1 MIDKECRD
9 YYKVILDNRQ
19 IKNKWRKGY
28 KMKQIN
34 KFRNNLINCKL
45 VNYMTIIK
53 SIYPT

>member
-19 IKNKWRKGY
+19 IKNKWKKRY

-53 SIYPT
+53 SIYPA

>member
-9 YYKVILDNRQ
+9 YYKAILDNRQ
-19 IKNKWRKGY
+19 IKNKCRKGY

-53 SIYPT
+53 SIYPA